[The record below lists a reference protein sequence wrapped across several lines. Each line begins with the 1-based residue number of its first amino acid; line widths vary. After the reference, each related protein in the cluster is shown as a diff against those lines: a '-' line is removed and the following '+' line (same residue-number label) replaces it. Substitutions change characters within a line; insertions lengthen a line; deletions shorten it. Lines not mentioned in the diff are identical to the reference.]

1 MHWLPRPSA
10 RVIPFST
17 SPAELAW
24 FGGNAGLGWAEASA
38 LDLPYGAAE
47 FGAVICQ
54 QGLQFFPD
62 PAAGVRE
69 MVRVVAAGGRIGATV
84 WSASEES
91 PFLHRETEMLATHGG
106 GSQAGFSATEEQL
119 QAWFVAGG
127 LGDVAIE
134 RIVVE
139 VDLPPV
145 SVYVPEHLTALPWSV
160 GFFDRT
166 AEDQAAAL
174 VELDEALA
182 KYRTSD
188 GIRVPFSSYL
198 VTATV

>member
-1 MHWLPRPSA
+1 
-10 RVIPFST
+10 
-17 SPAELAW
+17 
-24 FGGNAGLGWAEASA
+24 
-38 LDLPYGAAE
+38 
-47 FGAVICQ
+47 
-54 QGLQFFPD
+54 
-62 PAAGVRE
+62 
-69 MVRVVAAGGRIGATV
+69 MVRVIAAGGRIGATV

-145 SVYVPEHLTALPWSV
+145 SVYVPEHLKALPWSV

-174 VELDEALA
+174 VELDEGAREVPDLGWNPGPVQLLSRDRHRLTHPDRVA
-182 KYRTSD
+182 GHDADPEGPTS
-188 GIRVPFSSYL
+188 RSCSLSHTPS
-198 VTATV
+198 